1 MLKKWQRDKLNA
13 RIKEKTKRAPAVLRL
28 TDEEGLSQREIADR
42 LGFSKT
48 TVNGILKR
56 REVSTVAALR
66 GMR

>member
-13 RIKEKTKRAPAVLRL
+13 WIKKTRRAPAILRL
-28 TDEEGLSQREIADR
+28 TDEEGLSQRGIADR
-42 LGFSKT
+42 LGLSKT

-56 REVSTVAALR
+56 REVSAVAALR